1 MLFTLD
7 LAWSIVVLGVTVTGL
22 ASAVPR
28 AALATFAWVSSRI
41 TGVIQLYFVQCL
53 LRPLLVG
60 CAFPRIGCSCC
71 PFDVLSAWHSALCS
85 SVEIKLQKRV
95 TCYVF
100 GQMLLLL
107 RLPQGNL
114 VLFYA
119 EPCRARA
126 MLQIQD
132 GCWCRVR
139 ISFISNPRRASVNH
153 WYCKVRFS
161 VSPFCKIQ
169 SYLVLTCT

>member
-1 MLFTLD
+1 LVDSGTWGHSHRSCLSC
-7 LAWSIVVLGVTVTGL
+7 ATGCAGNFCL
-22 ASAVPR
+22 
-28 AALATFAWVSSRI
+28 
-41 TGVIQLYFVQCL
+41 GVIQLYFVQCL

-119 EPCRARA
+119 LNRGNCEGFLMQSAGDASDSGRMLVPCEDLLHFESAP
-126 MLQIQD
+126 
-132 GCWCRVR
+132 
-139 ISFISNPRRASVNH
+139 S
-153 WYCKVRFS
+153 
-161 VSPFCKIQ
+161 
-169 SYLVLTCT
+169 